1 MNEEEKQGDN
11 SDARGKSRKKEW
23 CGSLFSELRAM
34 LKNHGYPVKGD
45 RSRGY
50 KMKNDTT
57 AISQNK
63 ECAKPSWMPRF
74 RDYDDFNQLTLTSL
88 DGFMIILSTDGLMIY
103 IDENISLLGYAPDEV
118 RGKKLLMLLPDEEK
132 NEVYQ
137 KITLKQPFLSS
148 VGRHVEFCCHLKRGD
163 AGQNSNRDYE
173 YAKFL
178 LNIKDITLQNEP
190 FVLFGANIPSSFYCA
205 ATDSVLPWEDRFYL
219 VGMVC
224 IIRGQIL
231 KEIYTKRDS
240 DRNAQNSSD
249 DLATWSIR
257 TVQGEIRSSRLENL
271 RDKATATTSNDQSD
285 IVTVEEYGPQ
295 EATHVIKIESDSSC
309 NSRTSSLET
318 MSDSPVGS
326 LQSFGYEPEVDPEKL
341 KDPVDLEF
349 SVSSDNTDDTED
361 SVNAVTLDNSLAAS
375 SMDPNEPDYVEGSP
389 NSEGPVVQE
398 ILSSATVS
406 ASLRAQS
413 ASFPFASNTGGHE
426 LNLMQKFK
434 EQLQVRT
441 RVLQADIT
449 SQQDALEMMKEQLQ
463 TMQESMCQMQTTIPH
478 RTISPELKAE
488 CSGQRKRSFPD
499 VHEAKRFCGPSRSS
513 VFPNTFENQPTTS
526 SQRYLQEQE
535 QYLQEQQMLLQQQ
548 MEQLQEQKKQ
558 QQQQDAM
565 LGNQTM
571 KLCLPSQTLPVYN
584 KHVTYVQTP
593 PIVVPLQIITEQ
605 KPPDY
610 YQHVDTDC
618 PESSRSS
625 ESTLTTLE
633 TPQDYLKLWRQPTP
647 PPQLQAFYGVNP
659 WISTEQKTDVQVQP
673 VWHQVQLTDA
683 RTQQLPNEEGF
694 QASTTD
700 QRAPSACQ
708 WNQKYFHPKP

>member
-1 MNEEEKQGDN
+1 
-11 SDARGKSRKKEW
+11 
-23 CGSLFSELRAM
+23 
-34 LKNHGYPVKGD
+34 
-45 RSRGY
+45 
-50 KMKNDTT
+50 
-57 AISQNK
+57 
-63 ECAKPSWMPRF
+63 MPRF
-74 RDYDDFNQLTLTSL
+74 RDYDDFNQLSLTSL

-137 KITLKQPFLSS
+137 KITLRQPFSNS
-148 VGRHVEFCCHLKRGD
+148 VGRHVEFGCHLKRGD
-163 AGQNSNRDYE
+163 AEQNGNPAYE

-190 FVLFGANIPSSFYCA
+190 FILFGANIPSSFYCA
-205 ATDSVLPWEDRFYL
+205 PTDSILPWEDRFYL

-224 IIRGQIL
+224 IIRSHIL
-231 KEIYTKRDS
+231 KREISCDIEYKHASKVNKCSTNMNTYQMIYCKCLNMPIFLQEIYTKREA
-240 DRNAQNSSD
+240 DRDAQNSSD
-249 DLATWSIR
+249 DHATCSVR

-271 RDKATATTSNDQSD
+271 RDKATATTSNIHLLNERAAPFSFENSQDQSD
-285 IVTVEEYGPQ
+285 VVAVEEYGPQ
-295 EATHVIKIESDSSC
+295 EATDVIKIESDSSC
-309 NSRTSSLET
+309 NSDSSSLET
-318 MSDSPVGS
+318 MFDSPVGS

-341 KDPVDLEF
+341 KDPIDIEF
-349 SVSSDNTDDTED
+349 SVSSDELED
-361 SVNAVTLDNSLAAS
+361 SVNSVSLDNSPAAS
-375 SMDPNEPDYVEGSP
+375 SVHPDEPDFEEGSP
-389 NSEGPVVQE
+389 NSEGPVLQE
-398 ILSSATVS
+398 VLSSATLS
-406 ASLRAQS
+406 
-413 ASFPFASNTGGHE
+413 SFPFASNTGGHE

-441 RVLQADIT
+441 QVLEADIT

-463 TMQESMCQMQTTIPH
+463 TMQRSAYQMLTSTPEH
-478 RTISPELKAE
+478 TVSPELKPE
-488 CSGQRKRSFPD
+488 CSGQRKRSFSD

-513 VFPNTFENQPTTS
+513 
-526 SQRYLQEQE
+526 RYLQEQE

-558 QQQQDAM
+558 QQQHDAM

-605 KPPDY
+605 KPTGF
-610 YQHVDTDC
+610 YQHADTDGL
-618 PESSRSS
+618 EDSRSV

-647 PPQLQAFYGVNP
+647 PPQLHAVYGVNP
-659 WISTEQKTDVQVQP
+659 WIANEQKTGVQVQP
-673 VWHQVQLTDA
+673 LWHQVQLTDA
-683 RTQQLPNEEGF
+683 GTQQPPNEEGF
-694 QASTTD
+694 QASATD
-700 QRAPSACQ
+700 QRAPSAGQ
-708 WNQKYFHPKP
+708 RNRKHFHPKP